1 MHDST
6 VQPGSPL
13 SAVPGSARRI
23 GYGMALGAGVL
34 WGTTGPLS
42 TALYA
47 EGAALTA
54 VGFWRVLLGGI
65 ALTLWGLKR
74 RELFRVD
81 RQAVVLVGLFGGICV
96 AGFEVAYQFAI
107 AGVGVAG
114 AAALLYTAPVIVA
127 VAARLVLG
135 EALTPLRLVLA
146 VGVMVGAT
154 LTVRGGSGIEELFT
168 SERQGMILGVAG
180 GLIAALSYA
189 GTTLIA
195 RYAVPLYGPERV
207 LFLEIAGA
215 TVLLAVLLP
224 AIGETPVPPAGVGA
238 WIYMGLLAAGT
249 VLAAN
254 FLFFGALRRVEAA
267 PVSVAATIE
276 PVAGAVLAFALLG
289 QDLSAMGW
297 VGLLLVVASVAAGYV
312 GEGLRANP
320 PPAPRSDPPAPER

>member
-1 MHDST
+1 
-6 VQPGSPL
+6 
-13 SAVPGSARRI
+13 
-23 GYGMALGAGVL
+23 MALGAGIL

-54 VGFWRVLLGGI
+54 VGFWRVLLGGV
-65 ALTLWGLKR
+65 ALGLWGLKHP
-74 RELFRVD
+74 ELFRVD
-81 RQAVVLVGLFGGICV
+81 RRGVVLVGLFGGICV

-127 VAARLVLG
+127 IAARLVLG

-146 VGVMVGAT
+146 FGVMLGAA
-154 LTVRGGSGIEELFT
+154 LTVRGGSGVETLFS
-168 SERQGMILGVAG
+168 SERQGMVLGVAG
-180 GLIAALSYA
+180 GLIAAASYA

-195 RYAVPLYGPERV
+195 RYAVPRYGPERV

-224 AIGETPVPPAGVGA
+224 AIGETPVPPTGAGA
-238 WIYMGLLAAGT
+238 WVYMGLLAAGT

-297 VGLLLVVASVAAGYV
+297 AGLLLVVASVAAGYV
-312 GEGLRANP
+312 REGLRAS
-320 PPAPRSDPPAPER
+320 PRPEPQSDPRAVER